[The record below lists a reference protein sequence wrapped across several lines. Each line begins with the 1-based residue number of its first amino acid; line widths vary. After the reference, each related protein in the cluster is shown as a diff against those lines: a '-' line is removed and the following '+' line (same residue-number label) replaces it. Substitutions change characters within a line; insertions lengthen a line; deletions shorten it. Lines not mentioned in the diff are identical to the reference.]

1 MKSGDNGKGAEKNLP
16 EDKRRY
22 VEVMIGFDG
31 DGKPGNKSE
40 NLSET
45 PQDQSK
51 GMADLI
57 LKLAK
62 DILERNHGMMI
73 ETRKKSETIL
83 TLRFPIERRKVVY
96 YEPIAL

>member
-1 MKSGDNGKGAEKNLP
+1 
-16 EDKRRY
+16 
-22 VEVMIGFDG
+22 MIGFDG
-31 DGKPGNKSE
+31 DGKPGNKSG

-45 PQDQSK
+45 PGDQDQ

-57 LKLAK
+57 LRLAK

-73 ETRKKSETIL
+73 ETRKRSETIL
-83 TLRFPIERRKVVY
+83 TLRFPIERRKIVY